1 MTDDAEPTLIG
12 PTPWGPP
19 PWEPQQPPRPP
30 RSMLAAAVGN
40 LTGLSLGYAY
50 LGRRLRGGIHLVL
63 TAGLVALALATGAG
77 SLPWVWRA
85 VAFLWLLWMALDA
98 ARIAHATPKPQRSA
112 GVVAVAV
119 LAVVAVT
126 GGYVAYGIAGHAAY
140 TRGTDAIGRGDCAA
154 ADREFDTV
162 TGPFALT
169 LSEDVPAA
177 KEHRAE
183 CDAFTAA
190 VATTDL
196 GARVAAYQ
204 AFQRD
209 HAASPL
215 HGSAAENL
223 AQAQIDK
230 VATDRPA
237 ISAAT
242 GEDRA
247 GMVRAAVET
256 LVSIRRDAGGTRAA
270 AKVPDALN
278 DVYLSGIQGKPCD
291 ALPTVRYLIGVLDAD
306 AAAIVGKAR
315 ADVPVRLLNCGL
327 DQFRGRDLVGAE
339 QQLTELVNG
348 YATDKGVPQAR
359 AALIAVAVAK
369 QTPDTLA
376 VPAPLDRPGSLK
388 ITLYNITSSEMK
400 VDLAGSSAAEVT
412 LPGCGG
418 CPGGVPSGTPCPDP
432 SGKPA
437 VSVQVDPG
445 QYHVLL
451 DAGQPKGDNVKT
463 VVPQQND
470 ELCVFH
476 TGQ

>member
-1 MTDDAEPTLIG
+1 
-12 PTPWGPP
+12 
-19 PWEPQQPPRPP
+19 
-30 RSMLAAAVGN
+30 MLAAALLN

-50 LGRRLRGGIHLVL
+50 LGRWLRGAVHLVL
-63 TAGLVALALATGAG
+63 TAGLVALALVTGAG

-119 LAVVAVT
+119 LAVAAVI

-140 TRGTDAIGRGDCAA
+140 TRGADAMGRGDCAA
-154 ADREFDTV
+154 ANGEFDTV
-162 TGPFALT
+162 SGPFALT

-177 KEHRAE
+177 QERRAE

-190 VATTDL
+190 VATSDL
-196 GARVAAYQ
+196 GGRVSGYQ

-215 HGSAAENL
+215 HGLVAENL
-223 AQAQIDK
+223 AQTQIDK
-230 VATDRPA
+230 VAADRPA
-237 ISAAT
+237 IAAAT
-242 GEDRA
+242 GEVRA
-247 GMVRAAVET
+247 GLVRTAVET
-256 LVSIRRDAGGTRAA
+256 LVSIRREAGGTRAA
-270 AKVPDALN
+270 AKVPDAMN
-278 DVYLSGIQGKPCD
+278 DVYSAGIQGKPCD
-291 ALPTVRYLIGVLDAD
+291 ALPAVQYLIGVLDAD
-306 AAAIVGKAR
+306 AATIVGKAK
-315 ADVPVRLLNCGL
+315 ADVPGRLLNCGL
-327 DQFRGRDLVGAE
+327 DQFRAHDLVGAD
-339 QQLTELVNG
+339 QQLSELATG
-348 YATDKGVPQAR
+348 YAADKGVPQAR

-369 QTPDTLA
+369 QTPDTLV

-388 ITLYNITSSEMK
+388 VTLYNITSSEMK

-418 CPGGVPSGTPCPDP
+418 CPASVPSGTPCPDP
-432 SGKPA
+432 AGKPA
-437 VSVQVDPG
+437 TSVQLDPG
-445 QYHVLL
+445 LYHVLL
-451 DAGQPKGDNVKT
+451 DADQPKGDNVKT

-476 TGQ
+476 TG